1 MTTATR
7 LDELRGRL
15 VGADLAGTS
24 IVDAR
29 AELSETLDGEEL
41 TRVWLLLPP
50 PDNETWNLDIVH
62 AARRLAEAEARRLEL
77 PNTFVRFSAEGD

>member
-15 VGADLAGTS
+15 VGRDLAGTT
-24 IVDAR
+24 IVDPR

-41 TRVWLLLPP
+41 TRVWLLIPP
-50 PDNETWNLDIVH
+50 
-62 AARRLAEAEARRLEL
+62 
-77 PNTFVRFSAEGD
+77 PNTFVRFSAEGDEDLEGVQG